1 MKHHLAFA
9 IFAAALLL
17 SMIREWSAPVSCPFP
32 GIHRST
38 PFTAS
43 SLD

>member
-1 MKHHLAFA
+1 MNRHLAFI

-32 GIHRST
+32 GIHRGT
-38 PFTAS
+38 PFTVGG
-43 SLD
+43 LY

>member
-1 MKHHLAFA
+1 MSRHLVFA

-17 SMIREWSAPVSCPFP
+17 SMIREWSAPESCPFP
-32 GIHRST
+32 QIHRGT

-43 SLD
+43 GLD

>member
-1 MKHHLAFA
+1 MNRRLAFA

-17 SMIREWSAPVSCPFP
+17 SMIREWSAPVSCLFP
-32 GIHRST
+32 GIHRGT

-43 SLD
+43 SFY